1 MAGSLPGL
9 QLYQCPAIILRRYK
23 STGTGKLS
31 SQHCRPFASPSE
43 PSNPNCLYCSLYLF
57 THFSCKDASN
67 WPITSTSWQLTSA
80 TFLTVGP
87 PVEGGRLIPRLPP
100 LTALGACP
108 PPPHSGPS
116 RWRPGP
122 GNSRIS
128 RDQKEKGAVPA
139 PHTLPLSKTPVLPYL
154 RHYYLISLLA
164 SRQSATLTSY

>member
-1 MAGSLPGL
+1 MGSLPGL
-9 QLYQCPAIILRRYK
+9 QLYQRPTLILRRYK
-23 STGTGKLS
+23 PTGTGKLS
-31 SQHCRPFASPSE
+31 SQHCHPFAPPSE
-43 PSNPNCLYCSLYLF
+43 PSNLNYVYCSLYLF

-67 WPITSTSWQLTSA
+67 WPITSTSWQPTSA

-87 PVEGGRLIPRLPP
+87 PVENGRLIPRLQP

-128 RDQKEKGAVPA
+128 LDRKEKGGPHPA
-139 PHTLPLSKTPVLPYL
+139 PHSLPLSKTPVLPYL

-164 SRQSATLTSY
+164 SRRSATLTSY

>member
-1 MAGSLPGL
+1 MEGYLPGL
-9 QLYQCPAIILRRYK
+9 QLYQRPTLILRRYK
-23 STGTGKLS
+23 PTGNGKLS

-43 PSNPNCLYCSLYLF
+43 PSNPNCIYCSLYLF

-128 RDQKEKGAVPA
+128 LNRKEKGGRTR
-139 PHTLPLSKTPVLPYL
+139 PHTLFPFLKPQFYHTSDT
-154 RHYYLISLLA
+154 ITSSLF
-164 SRQSATLTSY
+164 